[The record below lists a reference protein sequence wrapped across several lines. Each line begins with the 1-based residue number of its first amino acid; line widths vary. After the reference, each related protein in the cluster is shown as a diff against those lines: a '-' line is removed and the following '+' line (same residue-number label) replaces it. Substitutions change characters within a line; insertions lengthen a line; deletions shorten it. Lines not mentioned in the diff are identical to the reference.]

1 MTKMIKEYARIM
13 NSLTLSE
20 EAKEDIFYRVT
31 ENMGMNKY
39 GTKKQIVAASVT
51 AAAVAVCV
59 SCLIKVG
66 PRIR

>member
-1 MTKMIKEYARIM
+1 MTDMIKEYTRII
-13 NSLTLSE
+13 NSLAMNE
-20 EAKEDIFYRVT
+20 QAKEDMFFRVT

-59 SCLIKVG
+59 SCLIKTG
-66 PRIR
+66 TRIR

>member
-1 MTKMIKEYARIM
+1 MTDMIKEYTRII
-13 NSLTLSE
+13 NSLAMNE
-20 EAKEDIFYRVT
+20 QAKEDMFYRVT

-59 SCLIKVG
+59 SCLIKTG
-66 PRIR
+66 TRIR